1 MSFEA
6 HKTLSISQRPTH
18 KLLAAKFKSFYQNCK
33 TYVTYYSSF
42 WRIFLI
48 HPKKGMKYNLTR
60 STPIGVLTTNISLAH
75 MKVYRLALPCIR
87 EILM

>member
-42 WRIFLI
+42 
-48 HPKKGMKYNLTR
+48 
-60 STPIGVLTTNISLAH
+60 
-75 MKVYRLALPCIR
+75 
-87 EILM
+87 